1 MALTPAFTVSIDSD
15 RSDITVTDATVY
27 GAPNLVRAD
36 TSVYF
41 SAAKVAYSGEETD
54 VTTTGDDSDPQTDSS
69 WTFSYDEGDGYWK
82 MRWVVIPEYDVAD
95 TYAQYDAVASG
106 GVVYRS
112 KVGSNTGQSVADT
125 DYFEVINSPTSL
137 ADNKGGATESG
148 NIESYVYERIFTA
161 NAQYGYGNCVS
172 QNSMHTESDDE
183 SVIRDYD
190 LFSILLNGAVT
201 CDERTETL
209 SGELI
214 CQKISSYFSK
224 YIDE

>member
-1 MALTPAFTVSIDSD
+1 MSLTAAFTVAIDSD
-15 RSDITVTDATVY
+15 RSDITVTDSTVY

-41 SAAKVAYSGEETD
+41 SAAKVSYAGVETD
-54 VTTTGDDSDPQTDSS
+54 VDVTGDDADPQTDTA

-82 MRWVVIPEYDVAD
+82 MRWVVVPEYSALT
-95 TYAQYDAVASG
+95 TYAQYDAVVSG

-112 KVGSNTGQSVADT
+112 KSAGNVGNAVTNTT
-125 DYFEVINSPTSL
+125 YFEVISDPTDL
-137 ADNKGGATESG
+137 ADNKDTATEST
-148 NIESYVYERIFTA
+148 NCETYVYERIFTS

-183 SVIRDYD
+183 DVMWDYD
-190 LFSILLNGAVT
+190 LFSIMLNAAIT
-201 CDERTETL
+201 ADERTQVL

-214 CQKISSYFSK
+214 CRKISSRFSN

>member
-1 MALTPAFTVSIDSD
+1 MALSPSFTVAIDSD
-15 RSDITVTDATVY
+15 RSDITVTDATTY

-41 SAAKVAYSGEETD
+41 SAAKVNYDGDETD
-54 VTTTGDDSDPQTDSS
+54 VTTTGDDEDPATDSS

-82 MRWVVIPEYDVAD
+82 MRWVVIPDYDVAD
-95 TYAQYDAVASG
+95 TYAQYDAVVSG

-125 DYFEVINSPTSL
+125 NYFEVISTPTDL

-148 NIESYVYERIFTA
+148 NIESYVYERVFTA

-183 SVIRDYD
+183 DVQRDYD
-190 LFSILLNGAVT
+190 LFSVLLNGAVT
-201 CDERTETL
+201 ADERTEVL

-214 CQKISSYFSK
+214 SRKIESYFSK

>member
-15 RSDITVTDATVY
+15 RSDLTVTDSTVY

-41 SAAKVAYSGEETD
+41 SAAKVAYSGVETD
-54 VTTTGDDSDPQTDSS
+54 VDVTGNDSDPQTDSS

-95 TYAQYDAVASG
+95 TYAQYDACVSG

-112 KVGSNTGQSVADT
+112 KVGSNTGQSVSDT
-125 DYFEVINSPTSL
+125 NYFEVISTPTDL
-137 ADNKGGATESG
+137 ADNKGGATQSN

-161 NAQYGYGNCVS
+161 NAQYGYGNCAS
-172 QNSMHTESDDE
+172 KNSMHTESDDE
-183 SVIRDYD
+183 DVMRDYD
-190 LFSILLNGAVT
+190 LFSIMINGAIT
-201 CDERTETL
+201 NDERTEVL
-209 SGELI
+209 AGELA
-214 CQKISSYFSK
+214 CRKIESVFSK
-224 YIDE
+224 YIND